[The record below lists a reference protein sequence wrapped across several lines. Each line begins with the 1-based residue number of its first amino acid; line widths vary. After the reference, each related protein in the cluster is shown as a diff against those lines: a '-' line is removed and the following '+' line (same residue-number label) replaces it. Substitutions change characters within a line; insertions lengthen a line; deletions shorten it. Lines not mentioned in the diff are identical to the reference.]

1 MSAPDTHA
9 ANGTATRQVI
19 NRDRARTAPL
29 RCASYAALSELS
41 ASPHELDPR
50 PSLREKIGVGKTLEY
65 AAGLDELLGEV
76 AGADL
81 GRLKSEYSS
90 LFEVGSQGP
99 PVPIRE
105 DLQTGQ
111 RGGTRE
117 DIVRFYNFFGYQL
130 ADKFAWAPDHLSV
143 ELEFVHFLCYQE
155 AAAATDDDAISFQL
169 AQVDFTERHLQRWL
183 PGFAAGVGEHA
194 AVSLYRRVI
203 SVLADF
209 VVGDFVWQNS
219 TISVAG
225 EEATNG

>member
-1 MSAPDTHA
+1 MTAQ
-9 ANGTATRQVI
+9 GTASAKGTAKRQVV
-19 NRDRARTAPL
+19 NRDRARTAPP

-65 AAGLDELLGEV
+65 AAGLDELLGDV
-76 AGADL
+76 ARTDL
-81 GRLKSEYSS
+81 SRLKAEYSS

-117 DIVRFYNFFGYQL
+117 EIVRFYDFFGYRL
-130 ADKFAWAPDHLSV
+130 ADQFAWAPDHLSV
-143 ELEFVHFLCYQE
+143 ELEFVHFLCFQE
-155 AAAATDDDAISFQL
+155 AAAATDDDSVSFQL

-183 PGFAAGVGEHA
+183 PGLAAGVAEHA
-194 AVSLYRRVI
+194 ADSLYRRVI
-203 SVLADF
+203 SLLAEF
-209 VVGDFVWQNS
+209 VAGDFAWQNS
-219 TISVAG
+219 TISVTG
-225 EEATNG
+225 EGATHE